1 MRAKMCGARR
11 KRGRKEEWGVLGEEC
26 VCASAASDSL
36 SVNHSRKGSFKKMNR
51 VVEKYIKKHKRAFF
65 FLLPKDGVDSPHTD
79 WARNLKS
86 TSPKDR
92 GRC

>member
-65 FLLPKDGVDSPHTD
+65 FAAKRWGGLSTHRLGSEFEEHKPKG
-79 WARNLKS
+79 
-86 TSPKDR
+86 
-92 GRC
+92 